1 MERRRD
7 CEEQSSD
14 RPEADAFLR
23 DNKHISGWA
32 DSRQLKEG
40 GTPENAL
47 SSSPRDPTHRAGAS
61 FTCRALRA
69 APPPLAGVGSHRELD
84 PQRLAAAGGVVDG
97 GVHDLVDGVEQAGD
111 ILEEEWEVEVK
122 WNLGLFFIFLF
133 HLREIIFRTSLDQ
146 KSLKKV
152 LVETSAQRQIF
163 NEATL
168 QNKTRK
174 KGGTEEAILVTT
186 PTEPNIL

>member
-1 MERRRD
+1 M
-7 CEEQSSD
+7 
-14 RPEADAFLR
+14 
-23 DNKHISGWA
+23 
-32 DSRQLKEG
+32 
-40 GTPENAL
+40 
-47 SSSPRDPTHRAGAS
+47 
-61 FTCRALRA
+61 
-69 APPPLAGVGSHRELD
+69 
-84 PQRLAAAGGVVDG
+84 VDG

-174 KGGTEEAILVTT
+174 KGGTEGAILVTT

>member
-40 GTPENAL
+40 GTPKNAL

-122 WNLGLFFIFLF
+122 FFLF

-174 KGGTEEAILVTT
+174 KGGTEGAILVTT
-186 PTEPNIL
+186 PIEPNIL

>member
-1 MERRRD
+1 M
-7 CEEQSSD
+7 
-14 RPEADAFLR
+14 
-23 DNKHISGWA
+23 
-32 DSRQLKEG
+32 
-40 GTPENAL
+40 
-47 SSSPRDPTHRAGAS
+47 
-61 FTCRALRA
+61 
-69 APPPLAGVGSHRELD
+69 
-84 PQRLAAAGGVVDG
+84 VDG

-111 ILEEEWEVEVK
+111 VLEEEWEVEVK
-122 WNLGLFFIFLF
+122 FFLF

-186 PTEPNIL
+186 PIEPNIL